1 MFQVHPFPDKCLGNT
16 YIVEADG
23 KAIIIDMGLPFSTV
37 QRHCQRLGLTIDAVL
52 LTHGH
57 YDHIVG
63 LSSFKDGTCPIY
75 IGAGDEAYLT
85 DPSLNLGEDFFG
97 QPLVLDQI
105 KAMTLVGEEELDLAC
120 LRILAIPTPF
130 HTAGSYCFYLP
141 EQGILFSGDTL
152 FRLSIGRS
160 DLPGSCPR
168 YQEESLAKIF
178 ALPPVTRVYCGH
190 GPKTDLA
197 FEEAHN
203 PYLH

>member
-1 MFQVHPFPDKCLGNT
+1 MFVVHPFPDNRLGNA

-23 KAIIIDMGLPFSTV
+23 KAIIIDMGLPFVAV
-37 QRHCQRLGLTIDAVL
+37 QRHCQRLGLTIEAVL

-63 LSSFKDGTCPIY
+63 LSSFEAGTCPVY

-97 QPLVLDQI
+97 QPLVLDEI
-105 KAMTLVGEEELDLAC
+105 KATTLVGEEELSLAG

-168 YQEESLAKIF
+168 YQDESLAKIF
-178 ALPPVTRVYCGH
+178 ALPPITRVYCGH

-197 FEEAHN
+197 FEAAHN